1 MVSLWYV
8 DIQEFNMA
16 TTLKSSANA
25 TTIRFN
31 DDYTRNIAEKAAQM
45 QGTSLS
51 GFIMSAIR
59 SYGETVIRE
68 RMQAMQE
75 FGPVVLSPV
84 DYTALLDSMD
94 KPHKPNAALKKAMA
108 DYKKLNIK
116 HRDY

>member
-1 MVSLWYV
+1 
-8 DIQEFNMA
+8 MA
-16 TTLKSSANA
+16 TTVKPSVHA

-59 SYGETVIRE
+59 VYGETVIRE
-68 RMQAMQE
+68 RMQAVRE

-84 DYTALLDSMD
+84 DYAALLDSMD
-94 KPHKPNAALKKAMA
+94 KTHTPNAALKKAMA
-108 DYKKLNIK
+108 DYKQSGIK
-116 HRDY
+116 HKDY